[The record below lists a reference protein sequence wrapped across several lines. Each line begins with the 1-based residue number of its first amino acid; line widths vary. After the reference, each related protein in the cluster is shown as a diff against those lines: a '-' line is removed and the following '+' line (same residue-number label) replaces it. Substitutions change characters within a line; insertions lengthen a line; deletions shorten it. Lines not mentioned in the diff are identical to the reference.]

1 MTKRFSLLLLLLLCL
16 TGIARAQSKLIGLI
30 MDKDSQ
36 EPLIGVSIFNST
48 AKTSSVSGLDGTFTI
63 SGITGKQ
70 KLELSLIGYIPV
82 NLEFVTIEKTTN
94 LGNILL
100 VSDAVN
106 LGDVTVSTS
115 IAIRRKTP
123 VALSTLD
130 PIVLEAKLS
139 NQEFPEIL
147 KSTPG
152 VYATKQGGAFGDSR
166 VNLRGFEAANI
177 AVMINGVPVND
188 MEWGGVYWSNWAN
201 LGDVTRSMQ
210 VQRGLGASK
219 IASPSVGGSI
229 NIVTR
234 STDAKRGGNVF
245 YTVGNDGYMKQ
256 GFSFSTGLNEKGW
269 ALTLLGAKTTG
280 NGYIQGTEFEAYS
293 YFVNISKVFDNHSLS
308 FTGFGA
314 PQWHNQRNNSDNL
327 QISEWQKQPLK
338 YKYNA
343 SYGFGPNGQ
352 RKQSS
357 KNEYHKPQF
366 SLNHNW
372 TIDESSSLSTA
383 LYASIG
389 QGNGYSGQSYASA
402 DRTNWYGATEGVPNT
417 TFRTADGAFDYSAL
431 YALNTDPTNINGSKY
446 VMSKSV
452 NAHKWF
458 GLLSTYT
465 KQVNKNLEVSGGVD
479 LRYYRGTHTNVITDL
494 YGGKFFI
501 DNTARSNYSNT
512 DYLYKKLTVGD
523 VVYRDY
529 DGFVMSEGVFGQ
541 AEYTMDQLN
550 TFISG
555 SVSNTSYW
563 RYDRF
568 YFEGSARQSQTSSF
582 LGYTLKGGS
591 NYNIDDHQ
599 NVFANIGLIS
609 RAPFFSGGAF
619 LQSTISNMLNPNAI
633 NEKCFSM
640 ELGYGFRSRYL
651 TANLNAYRTQWLNKT
666 MVFSRQ
672 PDQTLPNGLVVNV
685 EGANA
690 LHQGIELDM
699 VSKPLKN
706 LELTGML
713 SLGDWRWTNN
723 PSGYKYDLQGV
734 ALNKDN
740 GPTTVMAPDHDYVK
754 LQMKGIHVG
763 NSAQTSAA
771 LGATY
776 ELMKGFRAGLDFT
789 YWDRNYS
796 YYKVSDVSTT
806 ISNVTYQQPW
816 MIPAAGVFDFHATYR
831 FKLGDYNC
839 TVNGVVD
846 NLFDQEYIADAT
858 DGSDHTWK
866 TAKVFYGFGR
876 TWTVGLKLA
885 F

>member
-831 FKLGDYNC
+831 LKLGDYNC

>member
-16 TGIARAQSKLIGLI
+16 TGIVSAQSALTGVI

-36 EPLIGVSIFNST
+36 EPLAGVSIFNST
-48 AKTSSVSGLDGTFTI
+48 SRTSSVSGLDGTF
-63 SGITGKQ
+63 SVPGGSGKQ
-70 KLELSLIGYIPV
+70 RLEISFIGYSPV
-82 NLEFVTIEKTTN
+82 SVEAVAAGKSTN
-94 LGNILL
+94 IGKILMT
-100 VSDAVN
+100 SDDVN
-106 LGDVTVSTS
+106 LGDVTVTASV
-115 IAIRRKTP
+115 AIRRKTP

-177 AVMINGVPVND
+177 AVMVNGVPVND

-234 STDAKRGGNVF
+234 STDAKKGGNVF
-245 YTVGNDGYMKQ
+245 YSIGNDGYMKE
-256 GFSFSTGLNEKGW
+256 GFTFSTGLNEKGW
-269 ALTLLGAKTTG
+269 AMTLLGAKNTG
-280 NGYIQGTEFEAYS
+280 NGYVQGTEFEAYS
-293 YFVNISKVFDNHSLS
+293 YFINISKVFDNQTLS

-314 PQWHNQRNNSDNL
+314 PQWHNQRNNSDYL
-327 QISEWQKQPLK
+327 TIAEWQKQPLG

-357 KNEYHKPQF
+357 RNVYHKPQF

-372 TIDESSSLSTA
+372 TIDETSALSTA
-383 LYASIG
+383 LYLSIG
-389 QGNGYSGQSYASA
+389 NGDGLSGQSYNSA
-402 DRTNWYGATEGVPNT
+402 DRTNWYGSTEGVPNT
-417 TFRTADGAFDYSAL
+417 LFRTSDGAFDYSAM
-431 YALNTDPTNINGSKY
+431 YDINTDPSNVNGSQY

-452 NAHKWF
+452 NAHKWV

-465 KQVNKNLEVSGGVD
+465 KQVDKSLELSGGVD
-479 LRYYRGTHTNVITDL
+479 LRYYKGTHTNVITDL
-494 YGGKFFI
+494 YGGNFFI
-501 DNTARSNYSNT
+501 DNTPRPHYTST
-512 DYLYKKLTVGD
+512 DYLYKKLTTGD

-541 AEYTMDQLN
+541 AEYTMDAMN
-550 TFISG
+550 TFVSG

-568 YFEGSARQSQTSSF
+568 YYEGAARKSAQVNCM
-582 LGYTLKGGS
+582 GYTIKGGS

-599 NVFANIGLIS
+599 NVFANIGIIS

-619 LQSTISNMLNPNAI
+619 LQSTTSNMTNPNAV

-640 ELGYGFRSRYL
+640 ELGYGFRSRL
-651 TANLNAYRTQWLNKT
+651 FTANVNAYRTKWMDKT
-666 MVFSRQ
+666 LVRAINADSPASLVINME
-672 PDQTLPNGLVVNV
+672 GLD
-685 EGANA
+685 A
-690 LHQGIELDM
+690 LHQGLEFDFHSTPIRQ
-699 VSKPLKN
+699 

-713 SLGDWRWTNN
+713 SLGDWKWASN
-723 PSGYKYDLQGV
+723 PTGYLYDRQGQPV
-734 ALNKDN
+734 DIQGGVVEMMSAQHAKM
-740 GPTTVMAPDHDYVK
+740 TVN
-754 LQMKGIHVG
+754 MKGVHVG

-776 ELMKGFRAGLDFT
+776 ELMKGLRTGLDFT

-796 YYKVSDVSTT
+796 NYKISDVSTS
-806 ISNVTYQQPW
+806 ISDQTFVDPW
-816 MIPAAGVFDFHATYR
+816 MIPAAGVLDFHMTYK

-839 TVNGVVD
+839 TVNGVCD
-846 NLFDQEYIADAT
+846 NVLGQEYIADAT

>member
-1 MTKRFSLLLLLLLCL
+1 MTKRFSLMLLFLLCL
-16 TGIARAQSKLIGLI
+16 AGIVGAQSTLTGVIL
-30 MDKDSQ
+30 DKESQ
-36 EPLIGVSIFNST
+36 EPLDGVSIFNATS
-48 AKTSSVSGLDGTFTI
+48 KTSGVSGLDGTFSIPGGSGKQRLEI
-63 SGITGKQ
+63 SYIGFIPVSVEAVATGK
-70 KLELSLIGYIPV
+70 STNIG
-82 NLEFVTIEKTTN
+82 K
-94 LGNILL
+94 ILMA
-100 VSDAVN
+100 SDAVN
-106 LGDVTVSTS
+106 LGDVTVSAS
-115 IAIRRKTP
+115 MAIRRKTP
-123 VALSTLD
+123 VALSTLE
-130 PIVLEAKLS
+130 PMVLEAKLS

-152 VYATKQGGAFGDSR
+152 VYATKVGGAYGDSR
-166 VNLRGFEAANI
+166 INLRGFEAANI
-177 AVMINGVPVND
+177 AVMVNGVPVND

-201 LGDVTRSMQ
+201 LGDVTRSLQ

-234 STDAKRGGNVF
+234 STDAKKGGNVF
-245 YTVGNDGYMKQ
+245 YSIGNDGYMKE
-256 GFSFSTGLNEKGW
+256 GFTFSTGLNEKGW
-269 ALTLLGAKTTG
+269 AMTLLGAKNTG

-293 YFVNISKVFDNHSLS
+293 YFVNISKVFDNQTLS

-314 PQWHNQRNNSDNL
+314 PQWHNQRNSSDNL
-327 QISEWQKQPLK
+327 TIAEWQKQPLG

-352 RKQSS
+352 RKQASR
-357 KNEYHKPQF
+357 NEYHKPQF

-383 LYASIG
+383 LYCSIG

-402 DRTNWYGATEGVPNT
+402 DRTNWYGASDGVPT
-417 TFRTADGAFDYSAL
+417 STFRATDGTFDYAAM
-431 YALNTDPTNINGSKY
+431 YAINTKSTNVNGSQY

-452 NAHKWF
+452 NAHKWY

-465 KQVNKNLEVSGGVD
+465 KQVDKNLEVSGGID
-479 LRYYRGTHTNVITDL
+479 LRYYKGIHTNVITDL

-501 DNTARSNYSNT
+501 DNTPRSHFSNT
-512 DYLYKKLTVGD
+512 DYLYNKLTVGD

-550 TFISG
+550 TFVSG

-563 RYDRF
+563 RVDRF
-568 YFEGSARQSQTSSF
+568 YYEGADQKSTTVNST
-582 LGYTLKGGS
+582 GYTLKGGS

-599 NVFANIGLIS
+599 NVFANIGIIS

-619 LQSTISNMLNPNAI
+619 LQSTTSNMTNPNAV

-640 ELGYGFRSRYL
+640 ELGYGFRSRL
-651 TANLNAYRTQWLNKT
+651 FTANVNAYRTKWMDKT
-666 MVFSRQ
+666 LVRAINADSPASLVINME
-672 PDQTLPNGLVVNV
+672 GLD
-685 EGANA
+685 A
-690 LHQGIELDM
+690 LHQGLEFDLR
-699 VSKPLKN
+699 STPTKQ

-713 SLGDWRWTNN
+713 SLGDWRWASNA
-723 PSGYKYDLQGV
+723 SGYLYDRQGQPV
-734 ALNKDN
+734 DDQGGVVELMSDKQAHM
-740 GPTTVMAPDHDYVK
+740 TVN
-754 LQMKGIHVG
+754 MKGVHVG

-776 ELMKGFRAGLDFT
+776 EVMKGLRAGMDFT

-796 YYKVSDVSTT
+796 NYKISDVSTSIADQT
-806 ISNVTYQQPW
+806 FVDPW
-816 MIPAAGVFDFHATYR
+816 KIPAAGVFDFHATYR

-839 TVNGVVD
+839 TFNGVVD
-846 NLFDQEYIADAT
+846 NVFNQEYIADAT

-876 TWTVGLKLA
+876 TWTVGMKLA

>member
-1 MTKRFSLLLLLLLCL
+1 MTKRFSLMLLLLLCL
-16 TGIARAQSKLIGLI
+16 TGIVSAQSKLTGVIL
-30 MDKDSQ
+30 DKDSQ
-36 EPLIGVSIFNST
+36 EPLAGVSIFNST
-48 AKTSSVSGLDGTFTI
+48 SRTSGVSGLDGTF
-63 SGITGKQ
+63 SVPGGSGKQ
-70 KLELSLIGYIPV
+70 RLEISFIGYAPISV
-82 NLEFVTIEKTTN
+82 EAVAAGKSTYIGK
-94 LGNILL
+94 ILMT
-100 VSDAVN
+100 SDAVN
-106 LGDVTVSTS
+106 LGDVTVTTS

-152 VYATKQGGAFGDSR
+152 IYATKQGGAFGDSR

-177 AVMINGVPVND
+177 AVMVNGVPVND

-219 IASPSVGGSI
+219 VASPSVGGSI

-245 YTVGNDGYMKQ
+245 YSVGNDGYMKQ
-256 GFSFSTGLNEKGW
+256 GFSFSTGLTDKGW
-269 ALTLLGAKTTG
+269 AMTLLGAKNTG
-280 NGYIQGTEFEAYS
+280 NGYVQGTEFEAYS
-293 YFVNISKVFDNHSLS
+293 YFVNISKVFDNHTLS

-314 PQWHNQRNNSDNL
+314 PQWHNQRNSGDYL
-327 QISEWQKQPLK
+327 TIAEWQKQPLG

-357 KNEYHKPQF
+357 RNEYHKPQF

-372 TIDESSSLSTA
+372 TIDETSALSTA
-383 LYASIG
+383 LYCSIG
-389 QGNGYSGQSYASA
+389 QGNGYGGQSYNSA
-402 DRTNWYGATEGVPNT
+402 DRTNWYGSTEGVPNT
-417 TFRTADGAFDYSAL
+417 LFRTTDGAFDYNAM
-431 YALNTDPTNINGSKY
+431 YDINTDPSNVNGSQY

-465 KQVNKNLEVSGGVD
+465 KQVDKSLELSGGVD
-479 LRYYRGTHTNVITDL
+479 LRYYKGTHTNVITDL
-494 YGGKFFI
+494 YGGNFFI
-501 DNTARSNYSNT
+501 DNTPRSHFTNT

-541 AEYTMDQLN
+541 AEYTMDAMN
-550 TFISG
+550 TFVSG
-555 SVSNTSYW
+555 SVSNTSNW

-568 YFEGSARQSQTSSF
+568 YYEGANRKSTQVNS

-591 NYNIDDHQ
+591 NYNIDEHQ
-599 NVFANIGLIS
+599 NVFANIGIIS

-619 LQSTISNMLNPNAI
+619 LQSTTSNMTNPNAV
-633 NEKCFSM
+633 NERCFSM
-640 ELGYGFRSRYL
+640 ELGYGFRSRL
-651 TANLNAYRTQWLNKT
+651 FTANVNAYRTKWMDKT
-666 MVFSRQ
+666 LVRAINADSPASLVINME
-672 PDQTLPNGLVVNV
+672 GLD
-685 EGANA
+685 A
-690 LHQGIELDM
+690 LHQGLEFDFHSTPIRQ
-699 VSKPLKN
+699 

-713 SLGDWRWTNN
+713 SLGDWRWASNA
-723 PSGYKYDLQGV
+723 SGYLYDRQGQPVDVQGGVV
-734 ALNKDN
+734 AMMSPEHAKM
-740 GPTTVMAPDHDYVK
+740 TVN
-754 LQMKGIHVG
+754 MKGVHVG

-776 ELMKGFRAGLDFT
+776 ELMKGFRTGLDFT

-796 YYKVSDVSTT
+796 NYKISDVSTS
-806 ISNVTYQQPW
+806 ISDQTFVDPW
-816 MIPAAGVFDFHATYR
+816 MIPAAGTLDFHATYK

-839 TVNGVVD
+839 TVNGVCD
-846 NLFDQEYIADAT
+846 NVLGQEYIADAT
-858 DGSDHTWK
+858 DGADHTWK

>member
-1 MTKRFSLLLLLLLCL
+1 MRKRFSLMLLLLLSL
-16 TGIARAQSKLIGLI
+16 TGFVSAQSSLTGVIL
-30 MDKDSQ
+30 DKDSQ
-36 EPLIGVSIFNST
+36 EPLAGVSIFNATS
-48 AKTSSVSGLDGTFTI
+48 KTSSVSGLDGTFSI
-63 SGITGKQ
+63 PGGSGKQ
-70 KLELSLIGYIPV
+70 RLEISFIGYSPV
-82 NLEFVTIEKTTN
+82 SLEATASGKSTSIGKM
-94 LGNILL
+94 LMS
-100 VSDAVN
+100 SDAVN
-106 LGDVTVSTS
+106 LGDVTVSAS

-130 PIVLEAKLS
+130 PIVLEAKLG

-177 AVMINGVPVND
+177 AVMVNGVPVND

-234 STDAKRGGNVF
+234 TTDAKKGGNVF
-245 YTVGNDGYMKQ
+245 YSIGNDGYMKE
-256 GFSFSTGLNEKGW
+256 GFTFSTGLSDKGW
-269 ALTLLGAKTTG
+269 AMTLLGAKNTG
-280 NGYIQGTEFEAYS
+280 NGYVQGTEFEAYS
-293 YFVNISKVFDNHSLS
+293 YFVNISKVFDNHTIS

-314 PQWHNQRNNSDNL
+314 PQWHNQRNNSDYL
-327 QISEWQKQPLK
+327 TIAEWQKQPLG

-357 KNEYHKPQF
+357 RNEYHKPQF

-372 TIDESSSLSTA
+372 TIDETSALSTA
-383 LYASIG
+383 LYCSIG
-389 QGNGYSGQSYASA
+389 QGNGYSGQSFNSG
-402 DRTNWYGATEGVPNT
+402 DRTNWYGSTEGVPNT
-417 TFRTADGAFDYSAL
+417 LFRTSDGAFDYSAM
-431 YALNTDPTNINGSKY
+431 YDINTNPTNVNGSQY

-452 NAHKWF
+452 NAHKWV

-465 KQVNKNLEVSGGVD
+465 KQMDKNLELSGGID
-479 LRYYRGTHTNVITDL
+479 LRYYKGTHTNVITDL
-494 YGGKFFI
+494 YGGNFFI
-501 DNTARSNYSNT
+501 DNTPRPHYNST
-512 DYLYKKLTVGD
+512 DYLYNKLTTGD

-541 AEYTMDQLN
+541 AEYTLDALN
-550 TFISG
+550 AFVSG

-568 YFEGSARQSQTSSF
+568 YYEGADQKSTQVNC

-591 NYNIDDHQ
+591 NYNIDEQQ
-599 NVFANIGLIS
+599 NVFANIGIIS

-619 LQSTISNMLNPNAI
+619 LQSTTSNMTNPNAV

-640 ELGYGFRSRYL
+640 ELGYGFRSRL
-651 TANLNAYRTQWLNKT
+651 FTANVNAYRTKWMDKT
-666 MVFSRQ
+666 LVRAINADSPASLVINME
-672 PDQTLPNGLVVNV
+672 GLD
-685 EGANA
+685 A
-690 LHQGIELDM
+690 LHQGLEFDFHSTP
-699 VSKPLKN
+699 VRN

-713 SLGDWRWTNN
+713 SLGDWKWASN
-723 PSGYKYDLQGV
+723 PTGYLYDRQGQPV
-734 ALNKDN
+734 DIQGGVVEMMSAEHAKM
-740 GPTTVMAPDHDYVK
+740 TVN
-754 LQMKGIHVG
+754 MKGVHVG

-771 LGATY
+771 MGATY
-776 ELMKGFRAGLDFT
+776 EIMKGFRAGLDFT
-789 YWDRNYS
+789 YWDRNYAN
-796 YYKVSDVSTT
+796 YKISDVSTS
-806 ISNVTYQQPW
+806 ISDQTFVDPW
-816 MIPAAGVFDFHATYR
+816 MIPAAGVFDFHATYK
-831 FKLGDYNC
+831 FKMGDYNC
-839 TVNGVVD
+839 TINGTCD
-846 NLFDQEYIADAT
+846 NVLGQEYIADAT

-876 TWTVGLKLA
+876 TWTVGLKFA

>member
-1 MTKRFSLLLLLLLCL
+1 MAKRFSMMLLLLLCL
-16 TGIARAQSKLIGLI
+16 TGIVSAQSKLIGLI
-30 MDKDSQ
+30 LDKDSQ
-36 EPLIGVSIFNST
+36 EPLAGVSIFNAT
-48 AKTSSVSGLDGTFTI
+48 TKTSGVSGLDGTFSV
-63 SGITGKQ
+63 SGSIGKQ
-70 KLELSLIGYIPV
+70 KIELSFIGYTPIT
-82 NLEFVTIEKTTN
+82 LEFVTTNKSTN

-106 LGDVTVSTS
+106 LSDVTVSTS

-245 YTVGNDGYMKQ
+245 YTIGNDGYMKQ
-256 GFSFSTGLNEKGW
+256 GFTFSTGLNEKGW
-269 ALTLLGAKTTG
+269 AMTLLGAKTTG
-280 NGYIQGTEFEAYS
+280 NGYVQGTEFEAYS
-293 YFVNISKVFDNHSLS
+293 YFVNISKVLDNQTLS

-327 QISEWQKQPLK
+327 TIAEWQKQPLG

-343 SYGFGPNGQ
+343 SYGFGLNGQ

-357 KNEYHKPQF
+357 KNEYHKPQL

-372 TIDESSSLSTA
+372 TIDESSSLSSA
-383 LYASIG
+383 LYCSIG
-389 QGNGYSGQSYASA
+389 QGNGYSGQSYVSG
-402 DRTNWYGATEGVPNT
+402 DRTNWYGATDGVPNT
-417 TFRTADGAFDYSAL
+417 TFRKADGTFDYGAL
-431 YALNTDPTNINGSKY
+431 YAINTDPTNVNGSQY

-452 NAHKWF
+452 NAHKWY

-465 KQVNKNLEVSGGVD
+465 KQLDKNLELSGGVD
-479 LRYYRGTHTNVITDL
+479 LRYYKGTHTNVITDL

-501 DNTARSNYSNT
+501 DNTVRSNFSNT
-512 DYLYKKLTVGD
+512 NYLYNKLTVGD

-529 DGFVMSEGVFGQ
+529 DGYVVSEGVFGQ
-541 AEYTMDQLN
+541 AEYTRDQLN
-550 TFISG
+550 AFVSG

-568 YFEGSARQSQTSSF
+568 YYEGAGSKSQTTSF
-582 LGYTLKGGS
+582 LGYTLKGGA
-591 NYNIDDHQ
+591 NYNLDEHQ
-599 NVFANIGLIS
+599 NVFANIGVIS

-619 LQSTISNMLNPNAI
+619 VQSTISNNLNPKAI
-633 NEKCFSM
+633 NEKCFSV
-640 ELGYGFRSRYL
+640 ELGYGFRSKYL
-651 TANLNAYRTQWLNKT
+651 TANINAYRTQWLNKT
-666 MVFSRQ
+666 MVFSKQ
-672 PDQTLPNGLVVNV
+672 PEQGLENGLVVNV

-690 LHQGIELDM
+690 LHQGIELDL
-699 VSKPLKN
+699 VSRPFNN

-713 SLGDWRWTNN
+713 SVGDWRWTNN
-723 PSGYKYDLQGV
+723 PSGYKYDLQSTP
-734 ALNKDN
+734 LNKDN
-740 GPTTVMAPDHDYVK
+740 EPTTLMAADHDFIK
-754 LQMKGIHVG
+754 LQMKGVHVG

-776 ELMKGFRAGLDFT
+776 ELMKSFRIGLDFT
-789 YWDRNYS
+789 YWDRNYA
-796 YYKVSDVSTT
+796 YYKVSDVSTS

-816 MIPAAGVFDFHATYR
+816 MIPAAGVLDFHATYR

-839 TVNGVVD
+839 TINGVCD
-846 NLFDQEYIADAT
+846 NMLDQEYIADAT

>member
-1 MTKRFSLLLLLLLCL
+1 MTKRFSLLLLILLCL
-16 TGIARAQSKLIGLI
+16 TGIVSAQSTLSGVIV
-30 MDKDSQ
+30 DKDSQ
-36 EPLIGVSIFNST
+36 EPLAGVSIFNATS
-48 AKTSSVSGLDGTFTI
+48 KTSGVSGLDGSFSI
-63 SGITGKQ
+63 PGGSGKQ
-70 KLELSLIGYIPV
+70 RLEISFIGYSPV
-82 NLEFVTIEKTTN
+82 SLEATAAGKSTSIGK
-94 LGNILL
+94 IQMS
-100 VSDAVN
+100 SDAVN

-123 VALSTLD
+123 VALSTLE
-130 PIVLEAKLS
+130 PILLETKLS

-152 VYATKQGGAFGDSR
+152 IYATKQGGAFGDSR
-166 VNLRGFEAANI
+166 VNLRGFESANI

-229 NIVTR
+229 NVVTKT
-234 STDAKRGGNVF
+234 TDAKKGGNVF
-245 YTVGNDGYMKQ
+245 YTIGNDGYMKQ
-256 GFSFSTGLNEKGW
+256 GFTFSTGLNEKGW

-280 NGYIQGTEFEAYS
+280 DGYIQGTEFEAYS
-293 YFVNISKVFDNHSLS
+293 YFFNISKVFDNQTISL
-308 FTGFGA
+308 TGFGA
-314 PQWHNQRNNSDNL
+314 PQWHNQRNNSDYL
-327 QISEWQKQPLK
+327 TIAEWQKQPLG

-366 SLNHNW
+366 SLNHSW

-383 LYASIG
+383 VYASIG
-389 QGNGYSGQSYASA
+389 QGNGYSGQSYVSA
-402 DRTNWYGATEGVPNT
+402 ERTNWYGSTEGVPNT
-417 TFRTADGAFDYSAL
+417 IFRAADGTFDYSAM
-431 YALNTDPTNINGSKY
+431 YAINQNPDNVNGSQY

-452 NAHKWF
+452 NAHKWY

-465 KQVNKNLEVSGGVD
+465 KQIDKNLEISGGVD
-479 LRYYRGTHTNVITDL
+479 VRYYVGTHTNEITDL

-501 DNTARSNYSNT
+501 DNTPRPHYSTT
-512 DYLYKKLTVGD
+512 DYLYNKLTVGD

-529 DGFVMSEGVFGQ
+529 DGIVLSEGLFGQ
-541 AEYTMDQLN
+541 AEYTLDALN
-550 TFISG
+550 TFVSG
-555 SVSNTSYW
+555 SLSNTSY
-563 RYDRF
+563 RREDRF
-568 YFEGSARQSQTSSF
+568 YYQGSEQNSTTVNYT
-582 LGYTLKGGS
+582 GYTLKGGS
-591 NYNIDDHQ
+591 NYNIDDYQ
-599 NVFANIGLIS
+599 NVFANIGIIS

-619 LQSTISNMLNPNAI
+619 LQSTTSNMTNPNAV

-640 ELGYGFRSRYL
+640 ELGYGFRSRWIS
-651 TANLNAYRTQWLNKT
+651 ANVNAYRTTWMDKT
-666 MVFSRQ
+666 LVRAINADSPASLVINME
-672 PDQTLPNGLVVNV
+672 GLD
-685 EGANA
+685 A
-690 LHQGIELDM
+690 LHQGLEFDFRSTPIRH
-699 VSKPLKN
+699 

-713 SLGDWRWTNN
+713 SLGDWKWASN
-723 PSGYKYDLQGV
+723 PTGYLYDRQGQPV
-734 ALNKDN
+734 DIQGGVVDMMGADHAKM
-740 GPTTVMAPDHDYVK
+740 TVN
-754 LQMKGIHVG
+754 LKGVHVG

-776 ELMKGFRAGLDFT
+776 ELMKGLKAGLDFT

-796 YYKVSDVSTT
+796 NYKISDVSTS
-806 ISNVTYQQPW
+806 ISNQSFVDPW
-816 MIPAAGVFDFHATYR
+816 MIPAAGVLDFHASYR

-839 TVNGVVD
+839 SVIGVCD
-846 NLFDQEYIADAT
+846 NVLGQEYIADAT

>member
-1 MTKRFSLLLLLLLCL
+1 MAKRFSLLLLLLLCL
-16 TGIARAQSKLIGLI
+16 TGIVNAQSALTGVIL
-30 MDKDSQ
+30 DKDSQ
-36 EPLIGVSIFNST
+36 EPLAGVSIFNST
-48 AKTSSVSGLDGTFTI
+48 SRTSAVSGLDGTFSI
-63 SGITGKQ
+63 PGGSGKQ
-70 KLELSLIGYIPV
+70 RLEISFIGYSPIS
-82 NLEFVTIEKTTN
+82 LEATAAGKSTSVGKITMS
-94 LGNILL
+94 
-100 VSDAVN
+100 SDAVN
-106 LGDVTVSTS
+106 LSDVTVSTS

-123 VALSTLD
+123 VALSTVD

-177 AVMINGVPVND
+177 AVMVNGVPVND

-234 STDAKRGGNVF
+234 TTDAKRGGNVF
-245 YTVGNDGYMKQ
+245 YSIGNDGYLKE
-256 GFSFSTGLNEKGW
+256 GFTFSTGLNEKGW
-269 ALTLLGAKTTG
+269 AMTLLGAKNTG
-280 NGYIQGTEFEAYS
+280 NGYVQGTEFEAYS
-293 YFVNISKVFDNHSLS
+293 YFVNISKVFDNQTLS

-314 PQWHNQRNNSDNL
+314 PQWHNQRNNSDYL
-327 QISEWQKQPLK
+327 TIAEWQKQPLG

-357 KNEYHKPQF
+357 RNEYHKPQF
-366 SLNHNW
+366 SLNHSW
-372 TIDESSSLSTA
+372 TIDETSSLSTA
-383 LYASIG
+383 LYCSIG
-389 QGNGYSGQSYASA
+389 QGNGYGGQSYNGA
-402 DRTNWYGATEGVPNT
+402 DRTNWYGSTEGVPNT
-417 TFRTADGAFDYSAL
+417 IFRAEDGTFDYSAM
-431 YALNTDPTNINGSKY
+431 YAINQDPNNINGSQY

-465 KQVNKNLEVSGGVD
+465 KQVDKNLEVSGGVD
-479 LRYYRGTHTNVITDL
+479 LRYYKGTHTNVITDL

-501 DNTARSNYSNT
+501 DNTPRPHYMTTN
-512 DYLYKKLTVGD
+512 YLYNKLTTGD
-523 VVYRDY
+523 IVYRDY

-541 AEYTMDQLN
+541 AEYTMDAMN

-555 SVSNTSYW
+555 SLSNTSYW

-568 YFEGSARQSQTSSF
+568 YYEGADRMSAKVNC
-582 LGYTLKGGS
+582 LGFTLKGGS

-599 NVFANIGLIS
+599 NVFANIGIIS

-619 LQSTISNMLNPNAI
+619 LQSTTSNMTNPNAV

-640 ELGYGFRSRYL
+640 ELGYGFRSRYF
-651 TANLNAYRTQWLNKT
+651 TANVNAYRTKWMDKT
-666 MVFSRQ
+666 LVRAINADSPASLVINME
-672 PDQTLPNGLVVNV
+672 GLD
-685 EGANA
+685 A
-690 LHQGIELDM
+690 LHQGLEFDFHSTP
-699 VSKPLKN
+699 VRN
-706 LELTGML
+706 LEFTGML
-713 SLGDWRWTNN
+713 SLGDWKWASN
-723 PSGYKYDLQGV
+723 PTGYLYDRQGQPVDLQGGIV
-734 ALNKDN
+734 EMMSPQHAKM
-740 GPTTVMAPDHDYVK
+740 TVN
-754 LQMKGIHVG
+754 MKGVHVG
-763 NSAQTSAA
+763 NSAQTTAA

-776 ELMKGFRAGLDFT
+776 EILKGFRTGLDFT
-789 YWDRNYS
+789 YWDRNYAN
-796 YYKVSDVSTT
+796 YKITDVSTS
-806 ISNVTYQQPW
+806 ISDQTFVDPW
-816 MIPAAGVFDFHATYR
+816 MIPAAGVLDFHATYK

-839 TVNGVVD
+839 TFNGVCD
-846 NLFDQEYIADAT
+846 NILGQEYIADAT

-876 TWTVGLKLA
+876 TWTVGLKFA

>member
-16 TGIARAQSKLIGLI
+16 AGIANAQSKLIGLI
-30 MDKDSQ
+30 KDKDSQ
-36 EPLIGVSIFNST
+36 EPLAGVSIFNAT
-48 AKTSSVSGLDGTFTI
+48 TKTSGVSGLDGTFSL
-63 SGITGKQ
+63 SGSIGKQ
-70 KLELSLIGYIPV
+70 KLEISFIGYTPII
-82 NLEFVTIEKTTN
+82 LEFVTTEKTTN
-94 LGNILL
+94 LGNIML

-106 LGDVTVSTS
+106 LGDVTVTTS

-139 NQEFPEIL
+139 NQEFPEVL

-166 VNLRGFEAANI
+166 INLRGFEAANI

-201 LGDVTRSMQ
+201 LGDVTRSLQ

-280 NGYIQGTEFEAYS
+280 DGYIKGTEFEAYS
-293 YFVNISKVFDNHSLS
+293 YFVNISKVFDNQSLS
-308 FTGFGA
+308 FTAFGA

-327 QISEWQKQPLK
+327 TITEWQKQPLG

-357 KNEYHKPQF
+357 KNEYHKPQL

-383 LYASIG
+383 VYASIG
-389 QGNGYSGQSYASA
+389 QGNGYSGQSYVST
-402 DRTNWYGATEGVPNT
+402 DRTNWYGATEGIPNT
-417 TFRTADGAFDYSAL
+417 TFRTADGAFDYSAM

-479 LRYYRGTHTNVITDL
+479 LRYYVGTHTNEITDL

-501 DNTARSNYSNT
+501 DNTARSNYSST

-529 DGFVMSEGVFGQ
+529 DGYVMSEGVFGQ
-541 AEYTMDQLN
+541 AEYTLNQLN

-568 YFEGSARQSQTSSF
+568 YYEGDARQSKTSSF

-599 NVFANIGLIS
+599 NVFANIGIIS

-640 ELGYGFRSRYL
+640 ELGYGFRSRFL
-651 TANLNAYRTQWLNKT
+651 TANINAYRTQWLNKT

-690 LHQGIELDM
+690 LHQGIELDL
-699 VSKPLKN
+699 VSKPMKN

-740 GPTTVMAPDHDYVK
+740 GPTTVLAPDHDFIK
-754 LQMKGIHVG
+754 LQMKGVHVG

-776 ELMKGFRAGLDFT
+776 ELLKGFKTGLDFT

-806 ISNVTYQQPW
+806 ISSATYQQPW

-831 FKLGDYNC
+831 FKVGDYNC

-846 NLFDQEYIADAT
+846 NIFDQEYIADAT